1 MKSLK
6 KYLNKSPLM
15 DVRIKYGSEVF
26 KFNLYEELI
35 IDENKINTELQ
46 EQPSYYGFMGLLLIK
61 LQRSKDDAEAE
72 LNKIT
77 AKLFIKYK
85 TDINNNTGRENSEKL
100 AEALV
105 EDSDEF
111 NEATKKL
118 NKLKESVGII
128 KQCLLSFEQRSSLIQ
143 SLSANRRKEI

>member
-1 MKSLK
+1 
-6 KYLNKSPLM
+6 M

-26 KFNLYEELI
+26 KFNLYRELI

-46 EQPSYYGFMGLLLIK
+46 EQPGYYGFIGLLLVK

-72 LNKIT
+72 LNKKS
-77 AKLFIKYK
+77 AHLFIKFK
-85 TDINNNTGRENSEKL
+85 TKMNENTGRENSEKL

-105 EDSDEF
+105 EDSEEYI
-111 NEATKKL
+111 EATKRL

-128 KQCLLSFEQRSSLIQ
+128 KQCLLAFEQRSSLIQ